1 MKLDFEMIPDS
12 TCSVNLRGLLSHPE
26 WNWIRRVALRE
37 YDNRCAI
44 CGRSNGRLECHEVW
58 SFDDAR
64 HIQRLERV
72 IPLCAMCHHVKH
84 IGMAG
89 RLARAGRLE
98 YWRVVNHYCEV
109 NDCSADDFYRA
120 RAAAYRLVEWR
131 NRYVWA
137 VDVSGFMAWGGRK
150 TRRLAQEG

>member
-1 MKLDFEMIPDS
+1 MLDFEMLPAS
-12 TCSVNLRGLLSHPE
+12 TRGVNLRRMLTRSE
-26 WNWIRRVALRE
+26 WNRIRRAALRE
-37 YDNRCAI
+37 YGNRCAI
-44 CGRSNGRLECHEVW
+44 CGRSNARLECHEVW

-89 RLARAGRLE
+89 RLARAGRLD

-109 NDCSADDFYRA
+109 NSCSVDDFYRA
-120 RAAAYRLVEWR
+120 RDAAFEKQSGRNAVKWVVDLGNYAPHVNVE
-131 NRYVWA
+131 
-137 VDVSGFMAWGGRK
+137 SLFG
-150 TRRLAQEG
+150 